1 MNENVTIEVGK
12 KGKLKLGWL
21 FNLDIVYCGMPTPES
36 FSVSYME
43 HSGNKGIGMN
53 LFFPKDTKTMTL
65 ADKEVR
71 VIDVTK
77 EHLIVQLVERR

>member
-1 MNENVTIEVGK
+1 MNENTTINVGQ
-12 KGKLKLGWL
+12 KGKLKIGWL
-21 FNLDIVYCGMPTPES
+21 FNLDIVYCGMPNENT

-53 LFFPKDTKTMTL
+53 LFFPKDTKQMTL
-65 ADKEVR
+65 AGNEVR
-71 VIDVTK
+71 VIDVSK